1 MDWELIVCFE
11 VHVELATATKLFCG
25 CRIGT
30 GLAANSLI
38 CPICTGQPGTLP
50 TLNKKAVEL
59 AVRAGMALNCS
70 INEVSRFARKNYF
83 YPDLPKGYQISQ
95 YETPFCENG
104 FLEIEGDGGL
114 MRKIGIRRIHLEEDA
129 GKLVHS
135 SGSLEGSEN
144 SFVDFNR
151 SGVPLLEIVADHNR
165 EPISSTTEARRY
177 LERLRQV
184 LIDIGISECAIE
196 KGQFRCDVNVSVRRN
211 GEKAFRPRT
220 EIKNIG
226 SFRFINEAIEYE
238 KQRQIELAIKGAPCF
253 QETRLFDEA
262 RRITIPMRGKEN
274 APDYRYFPDPD
285 LVEVTLGNDFLD
297 SVRRN
302 MPDLIQGR
310 LSELTCDYGLSE
322 DDAGLIAKDR
332 RLFEYFVRAS
342 ARIVNRKKLAG
353 WITRDLFSLLKTAAL
368 DISASPVSP
377 EKLSELVSLMEH
389 GELTETMGRAVL
401 KEMFQTS
408 RAATEIIEKKSMTPI
423 TDIEALISVVQKV
436 IAQNPDAVDTVRS
449 GKKETI
455 NFLVGQAMRL
465 TSGRADARE
474 VRDILIKIIFP

>member
-1 MDWELIVCFE
+1 
-11 VHVELATATKLFCG
+11 
-25 CRIGT
+25 
-30 GLAANSLI
+30 
-38 CPICTGQPGTLP
+38 
-50 TLNKKAVEL
+50 
-59 AVRAGMALNCS
+59 
-70 INEVSRFARKNYF
+70 
-83 YPDLPKGYQISQ
+83 
-95 YETPFCENG
+95 
-104 FLEIEGDGGL
+104 
-114 MRKIGIRRIHLEEDA
+114 
-129 GKLVHS
+129 
-135 SGSLEGSEN
+135 
-144 SFVDFNR
+144 
-151 SGVPLLEIVADHNR
+151 
-165 EPISSTTEARRY
+165 
-177 LERLRQV
+177 
-184 LIDIGISECAIE
+184 
-196 KGQFRCDVNVSVRRN
+196 
-211 GEKAFRPRT
+211 
-220 EIKNIG
+220 
-226 SFRFINEAIEYE
+226 
-238 KQRQIELAIKGAPCF
+238 
-253 QETRLFDEA
+253 
-262 RRITIPMRGKEN
+262 MRGKEN